1 MRYSLKLCKDEI
13 DFRENRKPFLFQAM
27 RKLLGPR
34 GPKSMDEVSL
44 FFYFFPCNFLLTYTF
59 RSQARSSVWGI
70 QINNIFVF
78 QKLFLCLYID
88 NIQQLSALYGMRY

>member
-27 RKLLGPR
+27 RELLGPR

-44 FFYFFPCNFLLTYTF
+44 FFYFF
-59 RSQARSSVWGI
+59 SV
-70 QINNIFVF
+70 
-78 QKLFLCLYID
+78 
-88 NIQQLSALYGMRY
+88 

>member
-44 FFYFFPCNFLLTYTF
+44 FSIFFRVISF
-59 RSQARSSVWGI
+59 SQTPLEVRLGQAFG
-70 QINNIFVF
+70 VF
-78 QKLFLCLYID
+78 K
-88 NIQQLSALYGMRY
+88 

>member
-44 FFYFFPCNFLLTYTF
+44 FFYFFPCNFLLTNTF

-78 QKLFLCLYID
+78 Q
-88 NIQQLSALYGMRY
+88 

>member
-44 FFYFFPCNFLLTYTF
+44 FFYFFRVISF
-59 RSQARSSVWGI
+59 SQTPLEVRLGQAFG
-70 QINNIFVF
+70 VF
-78 QKLFLCLYID
+78 K
-88 NIQQLSALYGMRY
+88 